1 MANNRELSQLGSF
14 IDVDNNNGNIGIA
27 TLATPS
33 VGIGTTAPEEK
44 LHVVGNIKA
53 NEFIGGGVN
62 LTGIITAGGASYSG
76 GTVLSNLKVTGLSTF
91 VGVATFQ
98 SPVYIADTGGSRGL
112 TIDGTG
118 GLDVTGISTF
128 GGDLYVDDDI
138 FFGGSLYQEGVLYT
152 SGVGI
157 GSTSINTSTGVIP
170 DIDRIGVGFTDINF
184 VGTGMSVTGYGSTVV
199 VDLSELAGGQLS
211 ITTVTSG
218 PVQDISFVGGATTS
232 IIGIATLTDRFVYE
246 PASGEVGIGT
256 AAPGFKLDV
265 VGDIN
270 SSTAIRVGG
279 DNIQDEYVRFA
290 IALG

>member
-27 TLATPS
+27 TTATPS
-33 VGIGTTAPEEK
+33 VGIGTTNPGYK
-44 LHVVGNIKA
+44 
-53 NEFIGGGVN
+53 
-62 LTGIITAGGASYSG
+62 
-76 GTVLSNLKVTGLSTF
+76 
-91 VGVATFQ
+91 
-98 SPVYIADTGGSRGL
+98 
-112 TIDGTG
+112 
-118 GLDVTGISTF
+118 LDVY
-128 GGDLYVDDDI
+128 GDVN
-138 FFGGSLYQEGVLYT
+138 FEGSLYKQGQLFT

-157 GSTSINTSTGVIP
+157 GSTSLNPYSGVLA
-170 DIDRIGVGFTDINF
+170 DADRIGIGFTDINF
-184 VGTGMSVTGYGSTVV
+184 VGTGLSVTGYGSTVV

-211 ITTVTSG
+211 ISTVTSG

-232 IIGIATLTDRFVYE
+232 IIGIATVTDRFVYE
-246 PASGEVGIGT
+246 PATGEVGIGT
-256 AAPGFKLDV
+256 ASPSFKLDV

>member
-27 TLATPS
+27 TTATPS
-33 VGIGTTAPEEK
+33 VGIGTTNPGYK
-44 LHVVGNIKA
+44 
-53 NEFIGGGVN
+53 
-62 LTGIITAGGASYSG
+62 
-76 GTVLSNLKVTGLSTF
+76 
-91 VGVATFQ
+91 
-98 SPVYIADTGGSRGL
+98 
-112 TIDGTG
+112 
-118 GLDVTGISTF
+118 LDVY
-128 GGDLYVDDDI
+128 GDVN
-138 FFGGSLYQEGVLYT
+138 FEGSLYKQGQLFT

-157 GSTSINTSTGVIP
+157 GSTSLNPYSGVLA
-170 DIDRIGVGFTDINF
+170 DADRIGIGFTDINF
-184 VGTGMSVTGYGSTVV
+184 VGTGLSVTGYGSTVV

-211 ITTVTSG
+211 ISTVTSG
-218 PVQDISFVGGATTS
+218 HVQDISFVGGATTS
-232 IIGIATLTDRFVYE
+232 IIGIATVTDRFVYE
-246 PASGEVGIGT
+246 PSSGEVGIGT

>member
-33 VGIGTTAPEEK
+33 VGIGTTNPGYK
-44 LHVVGNIKA
+44 
-53 NEFIGGGVN
+53 
-62 LTGIITAGGASYSG
+62 
-76 GTVLSNLKVTGLSTF
+76 
-91 VGVATFQ
+91 
-98 SPVYIADTGGSRGL
+98 
-112 TIDGTG
+112 
-118 GLDVTGISTF
+118 LDVY
-128 GGDLYVDDDI
+128 GDVY
-138 FFGGSLYQEGVLYT
+138 FEGSLYKQGQLFT

-157 GSTSINTSTGVIP
+157 GSTSLNPYSGVLA
-170 DIDRIGVGFTDINF
+170 DADRIGIGFTDINF
-184 VGTGMSVTGYGSTVV
+184 VGTGLSVTGYGSTVV

-211 ITTVTSG
+211 ISTVTSG

-232 IIGIATLTDRFVYE
+232 IIGIATVTDRFVYE
-246 PASGEVGIGT
+246 PATGEVGIGT
-256 AAPGFKLDV
+256 ASPSFKLDV

>member
-76 GTVLSNLKVTGLSTF
+76 GTQLASLKVTGLSTF

-112 TIDGTG
+112 TIAGTG
-118 GLDVTGISTF
+118 GLDISGVSTF
-128 GGDLYVDDDI
+128 RDHLYIGDDLY
-138 FFGGSLYQEGVLYT
+138 FGGSLYQKGQLYT

-157 GSTSINTSTGVIP
+157 GSTSINTSTGNIP

>member
-27 TLATPS
+27 TTATPS
-33 VGIGTTAPEEK
+33 VGIGTTNPGYK
-44 LHVVGNIKA
+44 
-53 NEFIGGGVN
+53 
-62 LTGIITAGGASYSG
+62 
-76 GTVLSNLKVTGLSTF
+76 
-91 VGVATFQ
+91 
-98 SPVYIADTGGSRGL
+98 
-112 TIDGTG
+112 
-118 GLDVTGISTF
+118 LDVY
-128 GGDLYVDDDI
+128 GDVN
-138 FFGGSLYQEGVLYT
+138 FEGSLYKQGQLFT

-157 GSTSINTSTGVIP
+157 GSTSLNPYSGVLA
-170 DIDRIGVGFTDINF
+170 DADRIGIGFTDINF
-184 VGTGMSVTGYGSTVV
+184 VGTGLSVTGYGSTVV

-232 IIGIATLTDRFVYE
+232 IIGIATVTDRFVYE
-246 PASGEVGIGT
+246 PSSGEVGIGT

>member
-27 TLATPS
+27 TTATPS
-33 VGIGTTAPEEK
+33 VGIGTTNPGYK
-44 LHVVGNIKA
+44 
-53 NEFIGGGVN
+53 
-62 LTGIITAGGASYSG
+62 
-76 GTVLSNLKVTGLSTF
+76 
-91 VGVATFQ
+91 
-98 SPVYIADTGGSRGL
+98 
-112 TIDGTG
+112 
-118 GLDVTGISTF
+118 LDVY
-128 GGDLYVDDDI
+128 GDVN
-138 FFGGSLYQEGVLYT
+138 FEGSLYKQGQLFT

-157 GSTSINTSTGVIP
+157 GSTSLNPYSGVLA
-170 DIDRIGVGFTDINF
+170 DADRIGIGFTDINF
-184 VGTGMSVTGYGSTVV
+184 VGTGLSVTGYGSTVV

-211 ITTVTSG
+211 ISTVTSG

-232 IIGIATLTDRFVYE
+232 IIGIATVTDRFVYE
-246 PASGEVGIGT
+246 PGTGEVGIGT
-256 AAPGFKLDV
+256 ASPSFKLDV

>member
-44 LHVVGNIKA
+44 LHVVGNVKA

-76 GTVLSNLKVTGLSTF
+76 ATQLAHLKVTGLSSF

>member
-33 VGIGTTAPEEK
+33 VGIGTTNPGYK
-44 LHVVGNIKA
+44 
-53 NEFIGGGVN
+53 
-62 LTGIITAGGASYSG
+62 
-76 GTVLSNLKVTGLSTF
+76 
-91 VGVATFQ
+91 
-98 SPVYIADTGGSRGL
+98 
-112 TIDGTG
+112 
-118 GLDVTGISTF
+118 LDVY
-128 GGDLYVDDDI
+128 GDVN
-138 FFGGSLYQEGVLYT
+138 FEGSLYKQGQLFT

-157 GSTSINTSTGVIP
+157 GSTSLNPYSGVLA
-170 DIDRIGVGFTDINF
+170 DADRIGIGFTDINF
-184 VGTGMSVTGYGSTVV
+184 VGTGLSVTGYGSTVV

-211 ITTVTSG
+211 ISTVTSG

-232 IIGIATLTDRFVYE
+232 IIGIATVTDRFVYE
-246 PASGEVGIGT
+246 PATGEVGIGT
-256 AAPGFKLDV
+256 ASPSFKLDV

>member
-33 VGIGTTAPEEK
+33 VGIGTTNPGYK
-44 LHVVGNIKA
+44 
-53 NEFIGGGVN
+53 
-62 LTGIITAGGASYSG
+62 
-76 GTVLSNLKVTGLSTF
+76 
-91 VGVATFQ
+91 
-98 SPVYIADTGGSRGL
+98 
-112 TIDGTG
+112 
-118 GLDVTGISTF
+118 LDVY
-128 GGDLYVDDDI
+128 GDVN
-138 FFGGSLYQEGVLYT
+138 FEGSLYKQGQLFT

-157 GSTSINTSTGVIP
+157 GSTSLNPYSGVLA
-170 DIDRIGVGFTDINF
+170 DADRIGIGFTDINF
-184 VGTGMSVTGYGSTVV
+184 VGTGLSVTGYGSTVV

-211 ITTVTSG
+211 ISTVTSG

-232 IIGIATLTDRFVYE
+232 IIGIATVTDRFVYE
-246 PASGEVGIGT
+246 PATGEVGIGT
-256 AAPGFKLDV
+256 ASPGFKLDV

>member
-33 VGIGTTAPEEK
+33 VGIGTTNPGYK
-44 LHVVGNIKA
+44 
-53 NEFIGGGVN
+53 
-62 LTGIITAGGASYSG
+62 
-76 GTVLSNLKVTGLSTF
+76 
-91 VGVATFQ
+91 
-98 SPVYIADTGGSRGL
+98 
-112 TIDGTG
+112 
-118 GLDVTGISTF
+118 LDVY
-128 GGDLYVDDDI
+128 GDVN
-138 FFGGSLYQEGVLYT
+138 FEGSLYKQGQLFT

-157 GSTSINTSTGVIP
+157 GSTSLNPYSGVLA
-170 DIDRIGVGFTDINF
+170 DADRIGIGFTDINF
-184 VGTGMSVTGYGSTVV
+184 VGTGLSVTGYGSTVV

-211 ITTVTSG
+211 ISTVTSG

>member
-33 VGIGTTAPEEK
+33 VGIGTTNPGYK
-44 LHVVGNIKA
+44 
-53 NEFIGGGVN
+53 
-62 LTGIITAGGASYSG
+62 
-76 GTVLSNLKVTGLSTF
+76 
-91 VGVATFQ
+91 
-98 SPVYIADTGGSRGL
+98 
-112 TIDGTG
+112 
-118 GLDVTGISTF
+118 LDVY
-128 GGDLYVDDDI
+128 GDVN
-138 FFGGSLYQEGVLYT
+138 FEGSLYKQGQLFT

-157 GSTSINTSTGVIP
+157 GSTAVNTSTGFIP
-170 DIDRIGVGFTDINF
+170 DIDRIGIGFTDINF
-184 VGTGMSVTGYGSTVV
+184 VGTGLSVTGYGSTVV

-211 ITTVTSG
+211 ISTVTSG

-232 IIGIATLTDRFVYE
+232 IIGIATVTDRFVYE
-246 PASGEVGIGT
+246 PATGEVGIGT
-256 AAPGFKLDV
+256 ASPSFKLDV

>member
-33 VGIGTTAPEEK
+33 VGIGTTNPGYK
-44 LHVVGNIKA
+44 
-53 NEFIGGGVN
+53 
-62 LTGIITAGGASYSG
+62 
-76 GTVLSNLKVTGLSTF
+76 
-91 VGVATFQ
+91 
-98 SPVYIADTGGSRGL
+98 
-112 TIDGTG
+112 
-118 GLDVTGISTF
+118 LDVY
-128 GGDLYVDDDI
+128 GDVN
-138 FFGGSLYQEGVLYT
+138 FEGSLYKQGQLFT

-157 GSTSINTSTGVIP
+157 GSTSLNPYSGVLA
-170 DIDRIGVGFTDINF
+170 DADRIGIGFTDINF
-184 VGTGMSVTGYGSTVV
+184 VGTGLSVTGYGSTVV

-211 ITTVTSG
+211 ISTVTSG

-232 IIGIATLTDRFVYE
+232 IIGIATVTDRFVYE
-246 PASGEVGIGT
+246 PSSGEVGIGT
-256 AAPGFKLDV
+256 ASPGFKLDV

>member
-76 GTVLSNLKVTGLSTF
+76 ATQLAHLKVTGLSTF

-118 GLDVTGISTF
+118 GLDVSGISTF
-128 GGDLYVDDDI
+128 GGNLYIDDDVY
-138 FFGGSLYQEGVLYT
+138 FGGSLYQNGQLYT

-157 GSTSINTSTGVIP
+157 GSTSINTSTGNIP

>member
-44 LHVVGNIKA
+44 LHVVGNVKA

-76 GTVLSNLKVTGLSTF
+76 ATQLAHLKVTGLSTF
-91 VGVATFQ
+91 VGVVTTQ
-98 SPVYIADTGGSRGL
+98 SDLFI
-112 TIDGTG
+112 
-118 GLDVTGISTF
+118 
-128 GGDLYVDDDI
+128 GGDLD
-138 FFGGSLYQEGVLYT
+138 FKGSLYQDGRLYT

-199 VDLSELAGGQLS
+199 VDLSSLAGGQLS